1 MNGLLRQSASTVL
14 ILSATVA
21 VAMVAPGQLTP
32 PAPVEVTDVPFP
44 TVGPATV
51 AVSLLA
57 TIGVD
62 GRVSDIQPVDTAGS
76 TPRGDRYA
84 GTLVGYEQNS
94 LDALKRWKFAP
105 AIDSST
111 QKPVPV
117 PASVTF
123 LYQRQMGLE
132 ELPTLNK
139 DRPARSDYVPPMLR
153 EARPLP
159 QYPWNSVGVGAVV
172 LVLEVREDGSVAEV
186 KNIRSVPSLDE
197 PSSNAVKNW
206 LFVPA
211 RYLGKPVRST
221 ATVAIV
227 YLYRIN
233 ID

>member
-1 MNGLLRQSASTVL
+1 M
-14 ILSATVA
+14 
-21 VAMVAPGQLTP
+21 
-32 PAPVEVTDVPFP
+32 
-44 TVGPATV
+44 
-51 AVSLLA
+51 
-57 TIGVD
+57 
-62 GRVSDIQPVDTAGS
+62 
-76 TPRGDRYA
+76 
-84 GTLVGYEQNS
+84 
-94 LDALKRWKFAP
+94 
-105 AIDSST
+105 
-111 QKPVPV
+111 
-117 PASVTF
+117 
-123 LYQRQMGLE
+123 
-132 ELPTLNK
+132 
-139 DRPARSDYVPPMLR
+139 PPMLR